1 MLRGTTLEKKAADI
15 TSAAEVSWEELQ
27 PVLTDGCAQGLI
39 PRELLDRYG
48 QEPALQMLVLK
59 PQ

>member
-1 MLRGTTLEKKAADI
+1 MLRGTTLEKAAADI

-27 PVLTDGCAQGLI
+27 PVLTDGCAQGLV

-59 PQ
+59 SQ